1 MKSLRTDCEGCSVCP
16 CEAQNVN
23 STEARGGL
31 CLKGFA
37 LLQELLSLHS
47 FHLHFCVLS
56 ASHHCSAILL
66 SVVTNSNAIC
76 HCYVPALHAVA
87 HR

>member
-23 STEARGGL
+23 STEARGSL

-37 LLQELLSLHS
+37 LLQEL
-47 FHLHFCVLS
+47 
-56 ASHHCSAILL
+56 
-66 SVVTNSNAIC
+66 
-76 HCYVPALHAVA
+76 
-87 HR
+87 